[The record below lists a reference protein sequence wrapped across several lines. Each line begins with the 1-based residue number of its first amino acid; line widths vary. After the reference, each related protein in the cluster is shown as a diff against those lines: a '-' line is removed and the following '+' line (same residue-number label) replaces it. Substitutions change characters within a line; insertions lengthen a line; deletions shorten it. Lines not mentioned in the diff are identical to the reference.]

1 MPTPRG
7 ELSMSWRQEKH
18 FTLTLT
24 LPAGMTAK
32 IELPAQE
39 GSSEVWVGGA
49 PVKAHREGQWWTL
62 EKDLSGTV
70 TIEER

>member
-1 MPTPRG
+1 V
-7 ELSMSWRQEKH
+7 SWKREKN

-32 IELPAQE
+32 VDLPALE
-39 GSSEVWVGGA
+39 GSIGVWVDGA
-49 PVKAHREGQWWTL
+49 RVEAHREGQSWAL

-70 TIEER
+70 TIEEQ